1 MIRKLKIRTILI
13 ALITLFIGS
22 LATSYSIVNSDDFLK
37 SFKITNFTNVNTK
50 YHLEYEKTKNATV
63 YEVIIYD
70 ESSEIIFNEKTTENV
85 VDFDLNNLRYDEKYK
100 LVIYAYDKNGESI
113 SVKNPYEFTYTEP
126 SFSKDNN
133 LVLDNNEDYTLYIDG
148 ELNKDNKN
156 YQIGLYDNNVLIY
169 KEEIKDNEYIIKQKY
184 FNGLTQTLTAK
195 LFDNDTEINSITLY
209 SNTSPIS
216 DITIVSPQN
225 DALLDYQ
232 DVPLTFTG
240 GDNATE
246 YILEIF
252 KDDILIKEV
261 SLNQNRA
268 IISSEFF
275 VKDNNYTFK
284 IKAKYL
290 DYESYSKE
298 ATVSFKMKEKETLL
312 PVYIN
317 KDSNYIKENSYIT
330 LNNPN
335 NKGTIYYTLDGSTP
349 TPAATRSICYSGVFT
364 VDKSCDVKAVA
375 VRDTYWDSDVAQ
387 ESVEVVCET
396 SSARVTGKDRFVA
409 LLYENVLDRYAAR
422 SELDYWVDRLENGS
436 TGADVAY
443 GFIFSQEFTNKNYSD
458 SDYVEHLY
466 LSLMGRA
473 SDTDGKNDWVTHLQN
488 GVSRKY
494 VFRQFINSDEFSNL
508 CNAYQIDKGDV
519 TLDEARDE
527 NYNVTRFVVRN
538 YKQFLG
544 RDYDVDGLNDWTGR
558 INGGY
563 GLDQVAH
570 GFVFS
575 TECENMNLSNE
586 EFVKILYRGIFDREA
601 DEAGLSD
608 WTGRLNAGTSREDV
622 FWGFANSQEFANLVA
637 SYGL

>member
-13 ALITLFIGS
+13 ALITLLIGS

-37 SFKITNFTNVNTK
+37 SFKITNLTNVNTK
-50 YHLEYEKTKNATV
+50 YHLEYEKTTNATV

-133 LVLDNNEDYTLYIDG
+133 LVLDDNEDYTLYIDG

-156 YQIGLYDNNVLIY
+156 YQIGLYDNNILIY

-184 FNGLTQTLTAK
+184 FNGLTQTLTVK

-209 SNTSPIS
+209 FNTSPIS

-225 DALLDYQ
+225 NALLDYQ

-317 KDSNYIKENSYIT
+317 KDSNYVKENSYIT

-335 NKGTIYYTLDGSTP
+335 SKGTIYYTLDGTDPNETSLIYENPILIKENT
-349 TPAATRSICYSGVFT
+349 TIKTIIKE
-364 VDKSCDVKAVA
+364 DKSYDSPVSTYNLNIGNKTDYKVYLSPSNQDGNLGVKSVGYTNEEKEMNDLSNYIEKRLKDYNIKVYRNNPNGNINLWVA
-375 VRDTYWDSDVAQ
+375 DSRYYGADLHIAIHSNASTNHTSKGIETWINDQTSDTYSLANMIQSDLMNIYYDKENGNRGVKYSNGALG
-387 ESVEVVCET
+387 ETRMPKFGILVEVAHHDYLED
-396 SSARVTGKDRFVA
+396 AKWIMD
-409 LLYENVLDRYAAR
+409 NK
-422 SELDYWVDRLENGS
+422 ELIGN
-436 TGADVAY
+436 TIADS
-443 GFIFSQEFTNKNYSD
+443 I
-458 SDYVEHLY
+458 L
-466 LSLMGRA
+466 
-473 SDTDGKNDWVTHLQN
+473 
-488 GVSRKY
+488 KY
-494 VFRQFINSDEFSNL
+494 F
-508 CNAYQIDKGDV
+508 
-519 TLDEARDE
+519 
-527 NYNVTRFVVRN
+527 
-538 YKQFLG
+538 
-544 RDYDVDGLNDWTGR
+544 
-558 INGGY
+558 
-563 GLDQVAH
+563 
-570 GFVFS
+570 
-575 TECENMNLSNE
+575 
-586 EFVKILYRGIFDREA
+586 GII
-601 DEAGLSD
+601 
-608 WTGRLNAGTSREDV
+608 
-622 FWGFANSQEFANLVA
+622 
-637 SYGL
+637 

>member
-13 ALITLFIGS
+13 ALITLLIGS

-37 SFKITNFTNVNTK
+37 SFKITNLTNVNTK
-50 YHLEYEKTKNATV
+50 YHLEYEKTTNATV

-100 LVIYAYDKNGESI
+100 LVIYAYDKNDESI

-156 YQIGLYDNNVLIY
+156 YQIGLYDNNILIY

-184 FNGLTQTLTAK
+184 FNGLTQTLTVK

-335 NKGTIYYTLDGSTP
+335 NKGTIYYTLDGTDPNETSLVYENPILIKENT
-349 TPAATRSICYSGVFT
+349 TIKTIIKE
-364 VDKSCDVKAVA
+364 DKSYDSPVSTYSLNIGNKTDYKVYLSPSNQDGNLGVKSVGYTNEEKEMNDLSNYIEKRLKDYNIKVYRNNPNGNINLWVA
-375 VRDTYWDSDVAQ
+375 DSRYYGADLHIAIHSNASTNHTSKGVETWINDQTSDTYSLANMIQSDLMNIYYDKENGNRGVKYSNGALG
-387 ESVEVVCET
+387 ETRMPKFGILVEVAHHDYLED
-396 SSARVTGKDRFVA
+396 AKWIMD
-409 LLYENVLDRYAAR
+409 NK
-422 SELDYWVDRLENGS
+422 ELIGN
-436 TGADVAY
+436 TIADS
-443 GFIFSQEFTNKNYSD
+443 I
-458 SDYVEHLY
+458 L
-466 LSLMGRA
+466 
-473 SDTDGKNDWVTHLQN
+473 
-488 GVSRKY
+488 KY
-494 VFRQFINSDEFSNL
+494 F
-508 CNAYQIDKGDV
+508 
-519 TLDEARDE
+519 
-527 NYNVTRFVVRN
+527 
-538 YKQFLG
+538 
-544 RDYDVDGLNDWTGR
+544 
-558 INGGY
+558 
-563 GLDQVAH
+563 
-570 GFVFS
+570 
-575 TECENMNLSNE
+575 
-586 EFVKILYRGIFDREA
+586 GII
-601 DEAGLSD
+601 
-608 WTGRLNAGTSREDV
+608 
-622 FWGFANSQEFANLVA
+622 
-637 SYGL
+637 

>member
-13 ALITLFIGS
+13 ALITLLIGS

-37 SFKITNFTNVNTK
+37 SFKITNLTNVNTK
-50 YHLEYEKTKNATV
+50 YHLEYEKTTNATV

-156 YQIGLYDNNVLIY
+156 YQIGLYDNNILIY

-184 FNGLTQTLTAK
+184 FNGLTQTLTVK

-317 KDSNYIKENSYIT
+317 KDSNYVKENSYIT

-335 NKGTIYYTLDGSTP
+335 NKGTIYYTLDGTDPNENSLVYENPILIKENT
-349 TPAATRSICYSGVFT
+349 TIKTIIKE
-364 VDKSCDVKAVA
+364 DKSYDSPVSTYSLNIGNKTDYKVYLSPSNQDGNLGVKSVGYTNEEKEMNDLSNYIEKRLKDYNIKVYRNNPNGNINLWVA
-375 VRDTYWDSDVAQ
+375 DSRYYGADLHIAIHSNASTNHTSKGIETWINDQTSDTYSLANMIQSDLMNIYYDKENGNRGVKYSNGALG
-387 ESVEVVCET
+387 ETRMPKFGILVEVAHHDYLED
-396 SSARVTGKDRFVA
+396 AKWIMD
-409 LLYENVLDRYAAR
+409 NK
-422 SELDYWVDRLENGS
+422 ELIGN
-436 TGADVAY
+436 TIADS
-443 GFIFSQEFTNKNYSD
+443 I
-458 SDYVEHLY
+458 L
-466 LSLMGRA
+466 
-473 SDTDGKNDWVTHLQN
+473 
-488 GVSRKY
+488 KY
-494 VFRQFINSDEFSNL
+494 F
-508 CNAYQIDKGDV
+508 
-519 TLDEARDE
+519 
-527 NYNVTRFVVRN
+527 
-538 YKQFLG
+538 
-544 RDYDVDGLNDWTGR
+544 
-558 INGGY
+558 
-563 GLDQVAH
+563 
-570 GFVFS
+570 
-575 TECENMNLSNE
+575 
-586 EFVKILYRGIFDREA
+586 GII
-601 DEAGLSD
+601 
-608 WTGRLNAGTSREDV
+608 
-622 FWGFANSQEFANLVA
+622 
-637 SYGL
+637 

>member
-70 ESSEIIFNEKTTENV
+70 ESSEIIFNEKTTENIV
-85 VDFDLNNLRYDEKYK
+85 EFDLNNLRYDEKYK

-126 SFSKDNN
+126 SFNKDNN

-156 YQIGLYDNNVLIY
+156 YQIGLYDNNILIY

-246 YILEIF
+246 YSLEIF

-275 VKDNNYTFK
+275 VKNNNYTFK

-317 KDSNYIKENSYIT
+317 KDSNYVKENSYIT

-335 NKGTIYYTLDGSTP
+335 NKGTIYYTLDGTDPNETSPVYENPILIKENT
-349 TPAATRSICYSGVFT
+349 TIKTIIKE
-364 VDKSCDVKAVA
+364 DKSYDSPVSTYNLNIGNKTDYKVYLSPSNQDGNPGVKSVGYTNEEKEMNDLSNYIEKRLKDYNIKVFRNNPNGNINLWVA
-375 VRDTYWDSDVAQ
+375 DSRYYGADLHIAIHSNASTNHTSKGVETWINDQTSNTYSLANMIQSDLMNIYYDKENGNRGVKYSNGALG
-387 ESVEVVCET
+387 ETRMPKFGILVEVAHHDYLED
-396 SSARVTGKDRFVA
+396 AKWIMD
-409 LLYENVLDRYAAR
+409 NK
-422 SELDYWVDRLENGS
+422 ELIGN
-436 TGADVAY
+436 TIADS
-443 GFIFSQEFTNKNYSD
+443 I
-458 SDYVEHLY
+458 L
-466 LSLMGRA
+466 
-473 SDTDGKNDWVTHLQN
+473 
-488 GVSRKY
+488 KY
-494 VFRQFINSDEFSNL
+494 F
-508 CNAYQIDKGDV
+508 
-519 TLDEARDE
+519 
-527 NYNVTRFVVRN
+527 
-538 YKQFLG
+538 
-544 RDYDVDGLNDWTGR
+544 
-558 INGGY
+558 
-563 GLDQVAH
+563 
-570 GFVFS
+570 
-575 TECENMNLSNE
+575 
-586 EFVKILYRGIFDREA
+586 GII
-601 DEAGLSD
+601 
-608 WTGRLNAGTSREDV
+608 
-622 FWGFANSQEFANLVA
+622 
-637 SYGL
+637 

>member
-13 ALITLFIGS
+13 ALITLLIGS

-37 SFKITNFTNVNTK
+37 SFKITNLTNVNTK
-50 YHLEYEKTKNATV
+50 YHLEYENTTNATV

-156 YQIGLYDNNVLIY
+156 YQIGLYDNNILIY

-184 FNGLTQTLTAK
+184 FNGLTQTLTVK

-209 SNTSPIS
+209 SNISPIS

-225 DALLDYQ
+225 NALLDYQ

-317 KDSNYIKENSYIT
+317 KDSNYVKENSYIT

-335 NKGTIYYTLDGSTP
+335 SKGTIYYTLDGTDPNETSLVYENPILIKENT
-349 TPAATRSICYSGVFT
+349 TIKTIIKE
-364 VDKSCDVKAVA
+364 DKSYDSPVSTYNLNIGNKTDYKVYLSPSNQDGNLGVKSVGYTNEEKEMNDLSNYIEKRLKDYNIKVYRNNPNGNINLWVA
-375 VRDTYWDSDVAQ
+375 DSRYYGADLHIAIHSNASTNHTSKGIETWINDQTSDTYSLANMIQSDLMNIYYDKENGNRGVKYSNGALG
-387 ESVEVVCET
+387 ETRMPKFGILVEVAHHDYLED
-396 SSARVTGKDRFVA
+396 AKWIMH
-409 LLYENVLDRYAAR
+409 NK
-422 SELDYWVDRLENGS
+422 ELIGN
-436 TGADVAY
+436 TIADS
-443 GFIFSQEFTNKNYSD
+443 I
-458 SDYVEHLY
+458 L
-466 LSLMGRA
+466 
-473 SDTDGKNDWVTHLQN
+473 
-488 GVSRKY
+488 KY
-494 VFRQFINSDEFSNL
+494 F
-508 CNAYQIDKGDV
+508 
-519 TLDEARDE
+519 
-527 NYNVTRFVVRN
+527 
-538 YKQFLG
+538 
-544 RDYDVDGLNDWTGR
+544 
-558 INGGY
+558 
-563 GLDQVAH
+563 
-570 GFVFS
+570 
-575 TECENMNLSNE
+575 
-586 EFVKILYRGIFDREA
+586 GII
-601 DEAGLSD
+601 
-608 WTGRLNAGTSREDV
+608 
-622 FWGFANSQEFANLVA
+622 
-637 SYGL
+637 

>member
-13 ALITLFIGS
+13 ALITLLIGS

-37 SFKITNFTNVNTK
+37 SFKITNLTNVNTK
-50 YHLEYEKTKNATV
+50 YHLEYEKTTNATV

-156 YQIGLYDNNVLIY
+156 YQIGLYDNNILIY
-169 KEEIKDNEYIIKQKY
+169 KEKIKDNEYIIKQKY

-317 KDSNYIKENSYIT
+317 KDSNYVKENSYIT

-335 NKGTIYYTLDGSTP
+335 NKGTIYYTLDGTDPNENSLVYENPILIKENT
-349 TPAATRSICYSGVFT
+349 TIKTIIKE
-364 VDKSCDVKAVA
+364 DKSYDSPVSTYSLNIGNKTDYKVYLSPSNQDGNLGVKSVGYTNEEKEMNDLSNYIEKRLKDYNIKVYRNNPNGNINLWVA
-375 VRDTYWDSDVAQ
+375 DSRYYGADLHIAIHSNASTNHTSKGIETWINDQTSDTYSLANMIQSDLMNIYYDKENGNRGVKYSNGALG
-387 ESVEVVCET
+387 ETRMPKFGILVEVAHHDYLED
-396 SSARVTGKDRFVA
+396 AKWIMD
-409 LLYENVLDRYAAR
+409 NK
-422 SELDYWVDRLENGS
+422 ELIGN
-436 TGADVAY
+436 TIADS
-443 GFIFSQEFTNKNYSD
+443 I
-458 SDYVEHLY
+458 L
-466 LSLMGRA
+466 
-473 SDTDGKNDWVTHLQN
+473 
-488 GVSRKY
+488 KY
-494 VFRQFINSDEFSNL
+494 F
-508 CNAYQIDKGDV
+508 
-519 TLDEARDE
+519 
-527 NYNVTRFVVRN
+527 
-538 YKQFLG
+538 
-544 RDYDVDGLNDWTGR
+544 
-558 INGGY
+558 
-563 GLDQVAH
+563 
-570 GFVFS
+570 
-575 TECENMNLSNE
+575 
-586 EFVKILYRGIFDREA
+586 GII
-601 DEAGLSD
+601 
-608 WTGRLNAGTSREDV
+608 
-622 FWGFANSQEFANLVA
+622 
-637 SYGL
+637 

>member
-13 ALITLFIGS
+13 ALITLLIGS

-37 SFKITNFTNVNTK
+37 SFKITNLTNVNTK
-50 YHLEYEKTKNATV
+50 YHLEYEKTTNATV

-156 YQIGLYDNNVLIY
+156 YQIGLYDNNILIY

-184 FNGLTQTLTAK
+184 FNGLIQTLTVK

-317 KDSNYIKENSYIT
+317 KDSNYVKENSYIT

-335 NKGTIYYTLDGSTP
+335 NKGTIYYTLDGTDPNETSLVYENPILIKENT
-349 TPAATRSICYSGVFT
+349 TIKTIIKE
-364 VDKSCDVKAVA
+364 DKSYDSPVSTYNLNIGNKTDYKVYLSPSNQDGNLGVKSVGYTNEEKEMNDLSNYIEKRLKDYNIKVYRNNPNGNINLWVA
-375 VRDTYWDSDVAQ
+375 DSRYYGADLHIAIHSNASTNHTSKGIETWINDQTSDTYSLANMIQSDLMNIYYDKENGNRGVKYSNGALG
-387 ESVEVVCET
+387 ETRMPKFGILVEVAHHDYLED
-396 SSARVTGKDRFVA
+396 AKWIMD
-409 LLYENVLDRYAAR
+409 NK
-422 SELDYWVDRLENGS
+422 ELIGN
-436 TGADVAY
+436 TIADS
-443 GFIFSQEFTNKNYSD
+443 I
-458 SDYVEHLY
+458 L
-466 LSLMGRA
+466 
-473 SDTDGKNDWVTHLQN
+473 
-488 GVSRKY
+488 KY
-494 VFRQFINSDEFSNL
+494 F
-508 CNAYQIDKGDV
+508 
-519 TLDEARDE
+519 
-527 NYNVTRFVVRN
+527 
-538 YKQFLG
+538 
-544 RDYDVDGLNDWTGR
+544 
-558 INGGY
+558 
-563 GLDQVAH
+563 
-570 GFVFS
+570 
-575 TECENMNLSNE
+575 
-586 EFVKILYRGIFDREA
+586 GII
-601 DEAGLSD
+601 
-608 WTGRLNAGTSREDV
+608 
-622 FWGFANSQEFANLVA
+622 
-637 SYGL
+637 

>member
-13 ALITLFIGS
+13 ALITLLIGS

-37 SFKITNFTNVNTK
+37 SFKITNLTNINTK
-50 YHLEYEKTKNATV
+50 YHLEYEKTTNATV

-70 ESSEIIFNEKTTENV
+70 ESSEIIFNEKTTENIV
-85 VDFDLNNLRYDEKYK
+85 EFDLNNLRYDEKYK

-126 SFSKDNN
+126 SFNKDNN

-156 YQIGLYDNNVLIY
+156 YQIGLYDNNILIY

-335 NKGTIYYTLDGSTP
+335 NKGTIYYTLDGTDPNETSLVYENPILIKENT
-349 TPAATRSICYSGVFT
+349 TIKTIIKE
-364 VDKSCDVKAVA
+364 DKSYDSPVSTFNLNIGNKTDYKVYLSPSNQDGNLGVKSVGYTNEEKEMNDLSNYIEKRLKDYNIKVYRNNPNGNINLWVA
-375 VRDTYWDSDVAQ
+375 DSRYYGADLHIAIHSNASTNHTSKGVETWINDQTSDTYSLANMIQSDLMNIYYDKENGNRGVKYSNGALG
-387 ESVEVVCET
+387 ETRMPKFGILVEVAHHDYLED
-396 SSARVTGKDRFVA
+396 AKWIMD
-409 LLYENVLDRYAAR
+409 NK
-422 SELDYWVDRLENGS
+422 ELIGN
-436 TGADVAY
+436 TIADS
-443 GFIFSQEFTNKNYSD
+443 I
-458 SDYVEHLY
+458 L
-466 LSLMGRA
+466 
-473 SDTDGKNDWVTHLQN
+473 
-488 GVSRKY
+488 KY
-494 VFRQFINSDEFSNL
+494 F
-508 CNAYQIDKGDV
+508 
-519 TLDEARDE
+519 
-527 NYNVTRFVVRN
+527 
-538 YKQFLG
+538 
-544 RDYDVDGLNDWTGR
+544 
-558 INGGY
+558 
-563 GLDQVAH
+563 
-570 GFVFS
+570 
-575 TECENMNLSNE
+575 
-586 EFVKILYRGIFDREA
+586 GII
-601 DEAGLSD
+601 
-608 WTGRLNAGTSREDV
+608 
-622 FWGFANSQEFANLVA
+622 
-637 SYGL
+637 

>member
-13 ALITLFIGS
+13 ALITLLIGS

-37 SFKITNFTNVNTK
+37 SFKITNLTNINTK
-50 YHLEYEKTKNATV
+50 YHLEYEKTTNATV

-85 VDFDLNNLRYDEKYK
+85 VDFDLTNLRYDEKYK
-100 LVIYAYDKNGESI
+100 LVIYAYDKNDESI

-156 YQIGLYDNNVLIY
+156 YQIGLYDNNILIY

-317 KDSNYIKENSYIT
+317 KDSNYVKENSYIT

-335 NKGTIYYTLDGSTP
+335 NKGTIYYTLDGTDPNETSLVYENPILIKENT
-349 TPAATRSICYSGVFT
+349 TIKTIIKE
-364 VDKSCDVKAVA
+364 DKSYDSPVSTYSLNIGNKTDYKVYLSPSNQDGNLGVKSVGYTNEEKEMNDLSNYIEKRLKDYNIKVYRNNPNGNINLWVA
-375 VRDTYWDSDVAQ
+375 DSRYYGADLHIAIHSNASTNHTSKGVETWINDQTSDTYSLANMIQSDLMNIYYDKENGNRGVKYSNGALG
-387 ESVEVVCET
+387 ETRMPKFGILVEVAHHDYLED
-396 SSARVTGKDRFVA
+396 AKWIMD
-409 LLYENVLDRYAAR
+409 NK
-422 SELDYWVDRLENGS
+422 ELIGN
-436 TGADVAY
+436 TIADS
-443 GFIFSQEFTNKNYSD
+443 I
-458 SDYVEHLY
+458 L
-466 LSLMGRA
+466 
-473 SDTDGKNDWVTHLQN
+473 
-488 GVSRKY
+488 KY
-494 VFRQFINSDEFSNL
+494 F
-508 CNAYQIDKGDV
+508 
-519 TLDEARDE
+519 
-527 NYNVTRFVVRN
+527 
-538 YKQFLG
+538 
-544 RDYDVDGLNDWTGR
+544 
-558 INGGY
+558 
-563 GLDQVAH
+563 
-570 GFVFS
+570 
-575 TECENMNLSNE
+575 
-586 EFVKILYRGIFDREA
+586 GII
-601 DEAGLSD
+601 
-608 WTGRLNAGTSREDV
+608 
-622 FWGFANSQEFANLVA
+622 
-637 SYGL
+637 

>member
-13 ALITLFIGS
+13 ALITLLIGS

-37 SFKITNFTNVNTK
+37 SFKITNLTNVNTK
-50 YHLEYEKTKNATV
+50 YHLEYEKTTNATV

-156 YQIGLYDNNVLIY
+156 YQIGLYDNNILIY

-184 FNGLTQTLTAK
+184 FNGLTQTLTVK

-335 NKGTIYYTLDGSTP
+335 NKGTIYYTLDGTDPNETSLVYENPILIKENTIIK
-349 TPAATRSICYSGVFT
+349 TIIKE
-364 VDKSCDVKAVA
+364 DKSYDSPVSTYNLNIGNKTDYKVYLSPSNQDGNLGVKSVGYTNEEKEMNDLSNYIEKRLKDYNIKVYRNNPNGNINLWVA
-375 VRDTYWDSDVAQ
+375 DSRYYGADLHIAIHSNASTNHTSKGVETWINDQTSDTYSLANMIQSDLMNIYYDKENGNRGVKYSNGALG
-387 ESVEVVCET
+387 ETRMPKFGILVEVAHHDYLED
-396 SSARVTGKDRFVA
+396 AKWIMD
-409 LLYENVLDRYAAR
+409 NK
-422 SELDYWVDRLENGS
+422 ELIGN
-436 TGADVAY
+436 TIADS
-443 GFIFSQEFTNKNYSD
+443 I
-458 SDYVEHLY
+458 L
-466 LSLMGRA
+466 
-473 SDTDGKNDWVTHLQN
+473 
-488 GVSRKY
+488 KY
-494 VFRQFINSDEFSNL
+494 F
-508 CNAYQIDKGDV
+508 
-519 TLDEARDE
+519 
-527 NYNVTRFVVRN
+527 
-538 YKQFLG
+538 
-544 RDYDVDGLNDWTGR
+544 
-558 INGGY
+558 
-563 GLDQVAH
+563 
-570 GFVFS
+570 
-575 TECENMNLSNE
+575 
-586 EFVKILYRGIFDREA
+586 GII
-601 DEAGLSD
+601 
-608 WTGRLNAGTSREDV
+608 
-622 FWGFANSQEFANLVA
+622 
-637 SYGL
+637 

>member
-13 ALITLFIGS
+13 ALITLLIGS

-37 SFKITNFTNVNTK
+37 SFKITNLTNVNTK
-50 YHLEYEKTKNATV
+50 YHLEYEKTTNATV

-156 YQIGLYDNNVLIY
+156 YQIGLYDNNILIY

-184 FNGLTQTLTAK
+184 FNGLTQTLTVK

-209 SNTSPIS
+209 SNISPIS

-317 KDSNYIKENSYIT
+317 KDSNYVKENSYIT

-335 NKGTIYYTLDGSTP
+335 SKGTIYYTLDGTDPNETSLVYENPILIKENT
-349 TPAATRSICYSGVFT
+349 TIKTIIKE
-364 VDKSCDVKAVA
+364 DKSYDSPVSTYNLNIGNKTDYKVYLSPSNQDGNLGVKSVGYTNEEKEMNDLSNYIEKRLKDYNIKVYRNNPNGNINLWVA
-375 VRDTYWDSDVAQ
+375 DSRYYGADLHIAIHSNASTNHTSKGIETWINDQTSDTYSLANMIQSDLMNIYYDKENGNRGVKYSNGALG
-387 ESVEVVCET
+387 ETRMPKFGILVEVAHHDYLED
-396 SSARVTGKDRFVA
+396 AKWIMH
-409 LLYENVLDRYAAR
+409 NK
-422 SELDYWVDRLENGS
+422 ELIGN
-436 TGADVAY
+436 TIADS
-443 GFIFSQEFTNKNYSD
+443 I
-458 SDYVEHLY
+458 L
-466 LSLMGRA
+466 
-473 SDTDGKNDWVTHLQN
+473 
-488 GVSRKY
+488 KY
-494 VFRQFINSDEFSNL
+494 F
-508 CNAYQIDKGDV
+508 
-519 TLDEARDE
+519 
-527 NYNVTRFVVRN
+527 
-538 YKQFLG
+538 
-544 RDYDVDGLNDWTGR
+544 
-558 INGGY
+558 
-563 GLDQVAH
+563 
-570 GFVFS
+570 
-575 TECENMNLSNE
+575 
-586 EFVKILYRGIFDREA
+586 GII
-601 DEAGLSD
+601 
-608 WTGRLNAGTSREDV
+608 
-622 FWGFANSQEFANLVA
+622 
-637 SYGL
+637 

>member
-13 ALITLFIGS
+13 ALITLLIGS

-37 SFKITNFTNVNTK
+37 SFKITNLTNVNTK
-50 YHLEYEKTKNATV
+50 YHLEYEKTTNATV

-85 VDFDLNNLRYDEKYK
+85 VDFDLNNLKYDEKYK

-156 YQIGLYDNNVLIY
+156 YQIGLYDNNILIY
-169 KEEIKDNEYIIKQKY
+169 KEKIKDNEYIIKQKY

-317 KDSNYIKENSYIT
+317 KDSNYVKENSYIT

-335 NKGTIYYTLDGSTP
+335 NKGTIYYTLDGTDPNENSLVYENPILIKENT
-349 TPAATRSICYSGVFT
+349 TIKTIIKE
-364 VDKSCDVKAVA
+364 DKSYDSPVSTYSLNIGNKTDYKVYLSPSNQDGNLGVKSVGYTNEEKEMNDLSNYIEKRLKDYNIKVYRNNPNGNINLWVA
-375 VRDTYWDSDVAQ
+375 DSRYYGADLHIAIHSNASTNHTSKGIETWINDQTSDTYSLANMIQSDLMNIYYD
-387 ESVEVVCET
+387 
-396 SSARVTGKDRFVA
+396 K
-409 LLYENVLDRYAAR
+409 
-422 SELDYWVDRLENGS
+422 ENGNRGVKYS
-436 TGADVAY
+436 NGAL
-443 GFIFSQEFTNKNYSD
+443 GE
-458 SDYVEHLY
+458 
-466 LSLMGRA
+466 
-473 SDTDGKNDWVTHLQN
+473 
-488 GVSRKY
+488 
-494 VFRQFINSDEFSNL
+494 
-508 CNAYQIDKGDV
+508 
-519 TLDEARDE
+519 
-527 NYNVTRFVVRN
+527 TRMPKFGI
-538 YKQFLG
+538 L
-544 RDYDVDGLNDWTGR
+544 
-558 INGGY
+558 IE
-563 GLDQVAH
+563 VAH
-570 GFVFS
+570 HDYLEDAKWIMDNKELIGNTIADS
-575 TECENMNLSNE
+575 
-586 EFVKILYRGIFDREA
+586 ILKYFGII
-601 DEAGLSD
+601 
-608 WTGRLNAGTSREDV
+608 
-622 FWGFANSQEFANLVA
+622 
-637 SYGL
+637 

>member
-13 ALITLFIGS
+13 ALITLLIGS

-37 SFKITNFTNVNTK
+37 SFKITNLTNVNTK
-50 YHLEYEKTKNATV
+50 YHLEYEKTTNATV

-156 YQIGLYDNNVLIY
+156 YQIGLYDNNILIY

-184 FNGLTQTLTAK
+184 FNGLTQTLTVK

-317 KDSNYIKENSYIT
+317 KDSNYVKENSYIT

-335 NKGTIYYTLDGSTP
+335 NKGTIYYTLDGTDPNETSLVYENPILIKENT
-349 TPAATRSICYSGVFT
+349 TIKTIIKE
-364 VDKSCDVKAVA
+364 DKSYDSPVSTYSLNIGNKTDYKVYLSPSNQDGNLGVKSVGYTNEEKEMNDLSNYIEKRLKDYNIKVYRNNPNGNINLWVA
-375 VRDTYWDSDVAQ
+375 DSRYYGADLHIAIHSNASTNHTSKGIETWINDQTSDTYSLANMIQSDLMNIYYDKENGNRGVKYSNGALG
-387 ESVEVVCET
+387 ETRMPKFGILVEVAHHDYLED
-396 SSARVTGKDRFVA
+396 AKWIMD
-409 LLYENVLDRYAAR
+409 NK
-422 SELDYWVDRLENGS
+422 ELIGN
-436 TGADVAY
+436 TIADS
-443 GFIFSQEFTNKNYSD
+443 I
-458 SDYVEHLY
+458 L
-466 LSLMGRA
+466 
-473 SDTDGKNDWVTHLQN
+473 
-488 GVSRKY
+488 KY
-494 VFRQFINSDEFSNL
+494 F
-508 CNAYQIDKGDV
+508 
-519 TLDEARDE
+519 
-527 NYNVTRFVVRN
+527 
-538 YKQFLG
+538 
-544 RDYDVDGLNDWTGR
+544 
-558 INGGY
+558 
-563 GLDQVAH
+563 
-570 GFVFS
+570 
-575 TECENMNLSNE
+575 
-586 EFVKILYRGIFDREA
+586 GII
-601 DEAGLSD
+601 
-608 WTGRLNAGTSREDV
+608 
-622 FWGFANSQEFANLVA
+622 
-637 SYGL
+637 

>member
-70 ESSEIIFNEKTTENV
+70 ESSEIIFNEKTTENIV
-85 VDFDLNNLRYDEKYK
+85 EFDLNNLRYDEKYK

-126 SFSKDNN
+126 SFNKDNN

-156 YQIGLYDNNVLIY
+156 YQIGLYDNNILIY

-246 YILEIF
+246 YSLEIF

-290 DYESYSKE
+290 DYESYSKD

-317 KDSNYIKENSYIT
+317 KDSNYVKENSYIT

-335 NKGTIYYTLDGSTP
+335 NKGTIYYTLDGTDPNETSPVYENPILIKENT
-349 TPAATRSICYSGVFT
+349 TIKTIIKE
-364 VDKSCDVKAVA
+364 DKSYDSPVSTYNLNIGNKTDYKVYLSPSNQDGNPGVKSVGYTNEEKEMNDLSNYIEKRLKDYNIKVFRNNPNGNINLWVA
-375 VRDTYWDSDVAQ
+375 DSRYYGADLHIAIHSNASTNHTSKGVETWINDQTSNTYSLANMIQSDLMNIYYDKENGNRGVKYSNGALG
-387 ESVEVVCET
+387 ETRMPKFGILVEVAHHDYLED
-396 SSARVTGKDRFVA
+396 AKWIMD
-409 LLYENVLDRYAAR
+409 NK
-422 SELDYWVDRLENGS
+422 ELIGN
-436 TGADVAY
+436 TIADS
-443 GFIFSQEFTNKNYSD
+443 I
-458 SDYVEHLY
+458 L
-466 LSLMGRA
+466 
-473 SDTDGKNDWVTHLQN
+473 
-488 GVSRKY
+488 KY
-494 VFRQFINSDEFSNL
+494 F
-508 CNAYQIDKGDV
+508 
-519 TLDEARDE
+519 
-527 NYNVTRFVVRN
+527 
-538 YKQFLG
+538 
-544 RDYDVDGLNDWTGR
+544 
-558 INGGY
+558 
-563 GLDQVAH
+563 
-570 GFVFS
+570 
-575 TECENMNLSNE
+575 
-586 EFVKILYRGIFDREA
+586 GII
-601 DEAGLSD
+601 
-608 WTGRLNAGTSREDV
+608 
-622 FWGFANSQEFANLVA
+622 
-637 SYGL
+637 

>member
-13 ALITLFIGS
+13 ALITLLIGS

-37 SFKITNFTNVNTK
+37 SFKITNLTNVNTK
-50 YHLEYEKTKNATV
+50 YHLEYEKTTNATV

-133 LVLDNNEDYTLYIDG
+133 LVLDDNEDYTLYIDG

-156 YQIGLYDNNVLIY
+156 YQIGLYDNNILIY

-184 FNGLTQTLTAK
+184 FNGLTQTLTVK

-225 DALLDYQ
+225 NALLDYQ

-317 KDSNYIKENSYIT
+317 KDSNYVKENSYIT

-335 NKGTIYYTLDGSTP
+335 SKGTIYYTLDGTDPNETSLIYENPILIKENT
-349 TPAATRSICYSGVFT
+349 TIKTIIKE
-364 VDKSCDVKAVA
+364 DKSYDSPVSTYNLNIGNKTDYKVYLSPSNQDGNLGVKSVGYTNEEKEMNDLSNYIEKRLKDYNIKVYRNNPNGNINLWVA
-375 VRDTYWDSDVAQ
+375 DSRYYGADLHIAIHSNASTNHTSKGIETWINDQTSDTYSLANMIQSDLMNIYYDKENGNRGVKYSNGALG
-387 ESVEVVCET
+387 ETRMPKFGILVEVAHHDYLED
-396 SSARVTGKDRFVA
+396 AKWIMD
-409 LLYENVLDRYAAR
+409 NK
-422 SELDYWVDRLENGS
+422 ELIGN
-436 TGADVAY
+436 TIADS
-443 GFIFSQEFTNKNYSD
+443 I
-458 SDYVEHLY
+458 L
-466 LSLMGRA
+466 
-473 SDTDGKNDWVTHLQN
+473 
-488 GVSRKY
+488 KY
-494 VFRQFINSDEFSNL
+494 F
-508 CNAYQIDKGDV
+508 
-519 TLDEARDE
+519 
-527 NYNVTRFVVRN
+527 
-538 YKQFLG
+538 
-544 RDYDVDGLNDWTGR
+544 
-558 INGGY
+558 
-563 GLDQVAH
+563 
-570 GFVFS
+570 
-575 TECENMNLSNE
+575 
-586 EFVKILYRGIFDREA
+586 GII
-601 DEAGLSD
+601 
-608 WTGRLNAGTSREDV
+608 
-622 FWGFANSQEFANLVA
+622 
-637 SYGL
+637 

>member
-13 ALITLFIGS
+13 ALITLLIGS

-37 SFKITNFTNVNTK
+37 SFKITNLTNVNTK
-50 YHLEYEKTKNATV
+50 YHLEYEKTTNATV

-133 LVLDNNEDYTLYIDG
+133 LVLDDNEDYTLYIDG

-156 YQIGLYDNNVLIY
+156 YQIGLYDNNILIY

-184 FNGLTQTLTAK
+184 FNGLTQTLTVK

-209 SNTSPIS
+209 FNTSPIS

-225 DALLDYQ
+225 NALLDYQ

-317 KDSNYIKENSYIT
+317 KDSNYVKENSYIT

-335 NKGTIYYTLDGSTP
+335 SKGTIYYTLDGTDPNETSLIYENPILIKENT
-349 TPAATRSICYSGVFT
+349 TIKTIIKE
-364 VDKSCDVKAVA
+364 DKSYDSPVSTYNLNIGNKTDYKVYLSPSNQDGNLGVKSVGYTNEEKEMNDLSNYIEKRLKDYNIKVYRNNPNGNINLWVA
-375 VRDTYWDSDVAQ
+375 DSRYYGADLHIAIHSNASTNHTSKGIETWINDQTSDTYSLANMIQSDLMNIYYDKENGNRGVKYSNGALG
-387 ESVEVVCET
+387 ETRMPKFGILVEVAHHDYLED
-396 SSARVTGKDRFVA
+396 AKWIMH
-409 LLYENVLDRYAAR
+409 NK
-422 SELDYWVDRLENGS
+422 ELIGN
-436 TGADVAY
+436 TIADS
-443 GFIFSQEFTNKNYSD
+443 I
-458 SDYVEHLY
+458 L
-466 LSLMGRA
+466 
-473 SDTDGKNDWVTHLQN
+473 
-488 GVSRKY
+488 KY
-494 VFRQFINSDEFSNL
+494 F
-508 CNAYQIDKGDV
+508 
-519 TLDEARDE
+519 
-527 NYNVTRFVVRN
+527 
-538 YKQFLG
+538 
-544 RDYDVDGLNDWTGR
+544 
-558 INGGY
+558 
-563 GLDQVAH
+563 
-570 GFVFS
+570 
-575 TECENMNLSNE
+575 
-586 EFVKILYRGIFDREA
+586 GII
-601 DEAGLSD
+601 
-608 WTGRLNAGTSREDV
+608 
-622 FWGFANSQEFANLVA
+622 
-637 SYGL
+637 

>member
-13 ALITLFIGS
+13 ALITLLIGS

-37 SFKITNFTNVNTK
+37 SFKITNLTNVNTK
-50 YHLEYEKTKNATV
+50 YHLEYEKTTNATV

-156 YQIGLYDNNVLIY
+156 YQIGLYDNNILIY

-335 NKGTIYYTLDGSTP
+335 NKGTIYYTLDGTDPNETSLVYENPILIKENT
-349 TPAATRSICYSGVFT
+349 TIKTIIKE
-364 VDKSCDVKAVA
+364 DKSYDSPVSTYNLNIGNKTDYKVYLSPSNQDGNLGVKSVGYTNEEKEMNDLSNYIEKRLKDYNIKVYRNNPNGNINLWVA
-375 VRDTYWDSDVAQ
+375 DSRYYGADLHIAIHSNASTNHTSKGVETWINDQTSDTYSLANMIQSDLMNIYYDKENGNRGVKYSNGALG
-387 ESVEVVCET
+387 ETRMPKFGILVEVAHHDYLED
-396 SSARVTGKDRFVA
+396 AKWIMD
-409 LLYENVLDRYAAR
+409 NK
-422 SELDYWVDRLENGS
+422 ELIGN
-436 TGADVAY
+436 TIADS
-443 GFIFSQEFTNKNYSD
+443 I
-458 SDYVEHLY
+458 L
-466 LSLMGRA
+466 
-473 SDTDGKNDWVTHLQN
+473 
-488 GVSRKY
+488 KY
-494 VFRQFINSDEFSNL
+494 F
-508 CNAYQIDKGDV
+508 
-519 TLDEARDE
+519 
-527 NYNVTRFVVRN
+527 
-538 YKQFLG
+538 
-544 RDYDVDGLNDWTGR
+544 
-558 INGGY
+558 
-563 GLDQVAH
+563 
-570 GFVFS
+570 
-575 TECENMNLSNE
+575 
-586 EFVKILYRGIFDREA
+586 GII
-601 DEAGLSD
+601 
-608 WTGRLNAGTSREDV
+608 
-622 FWGFANSQEFANLVA
+622 
-637 SYGL
+637 

>member
-13 ALITLFIGS
+13 ALITLLIGS

-37 SFKITNFTNVNTK
+37 SFKITNLTNVNTK
-50 YHLEYEKTKNATV
+50 YHLEYEKTTNATV

-156 YQIGLYDNNVLIY
+156 YQIGLYDNNILIY

-184 FNGLTQTLTAK
+184 FNGLTQTLTVK

-335 NKGTIYYTLDGSTP
+335 SKGTIYYTLDGTEPNETSLVYENPILIKENT
-349 TPAATRSICYSGVFT
+349 TIKTIIKE
-364 VDKSCDVKAVA
+364 DKSYNSPVSTYNLNIGNKTDYKVYLSPSNQDGNPGVKSVGYTNEEKEMNDLSNYIEKRLKDYNIKVFRNNPNGNINLWVA
-375 VRDTYWDSDVAQ
+375 DSRYYGADLHIAIHSNASTNHTSKGVETWINDQTSNTYSLAYMIQSDLMNIYYDKENGNRGVKYSNGALG
-387 ESVEVVCET
+387 ETRMPKFGILVEVAHHDYLED
-396 SSARVTGKDRFVA
+396 AKWIMD
-409 LLYENVLDRYAAR
+409 NK
-422 SELDYWVDRLENGS
+422 ELIGN
-436 TGADVAY
+436 TIADS
-443 GFIFSQEFTNKNYSD
+443 I
-458 SDYVEHLY
+458 L
-466 LSLMGRA
+466 
-473 SDTDGKNDWVTHLQN
+473 
-488 GVSRKY
+488 KY
-494 VFRQFINSDEFSNL
+494 F
-508 CNAYQIDKGDV
+508 
-519 TLDEARDE
+519 
-527 NYNVTRFVVRN
+527 
-538 YKQFLG
+538 
-544 RDYDVDGLNDWTGR
+544 
-558 INGGY
+558 
-563 GLDQVAH
+563 
-570 GFVFS
+570 
-575 TECENMNLSNE
+575 
-586 EFVKILYRGIFDREA
+586 GII
-601 DEAGLSD
+601 
-608 WTGRLNAGTSREDV
+608 
-622 FWGFANSQEFANLVA
+622 
-637 SYGL
+637 

>member
-13 ALITLFIGS
+13 ALITLLIGS
-22 LATSYSIVNSDDFLK
+22 LATSYSIINSDDFLK

-70 ESSEIIFNEKTTENV
+70 ESSEIIFNEKTTENII
-85 VDFDLNNLRYDEKYK
+85 DFDLNNLRYDEKYK

-126 SFSKDNN
+126 SFNKDNN

-148 ELNKDNKN
+148 ELSIDNKN

-317 KDSNYIKENSYIT
+317 KDSNYVKENSYIT

-335 NKGTIYYTLDGSTP
+335 NKGTIYYTLDGTDPNETSPVYENPILIKENTIIK
-349 TPAATRSICYSGVFT
+349 TIIKE
-364 VDKSCDVKAVA
+364 DKSYDSPVSTYNLNIGNKTDYKVYLSPSNQDGNLGVKSVGYTNEEKEMNDLSNYIEKRLKDYNIKVYRNNPNGNINLWVA
-375 VRDTYWDSDVAQ
+375 DSRYYGADLHIAIHSNASTNHTSKGVETWINDQTSNTYSLANMIQSDLMNIYYDKENGNRGVKYSNGALG
-387 ESVEVVCET
+387 ETRMPKFGILVEVAHHDYLED
-396 SSARVTGKDRFVA
+396 AKWIMD
-409 LLYENVLDRYAAR
+409 NK
-422 SELDYWVDRLENGS
+422 ELIGN
-436 TGADVAY
+436 TIADS
-443 GFIFSQEFTNKNYSD
+443 I
-458 SDYVEHLY
+458 L
-466 LSLMGRA
+466 
-473 SDTDGKNDWVTHLQN
+473 
-488 GVSRKY
+488 KY
-494 VFRQFINSDEFSNL
+494 F
-508 CNAYQIDKGDV
+508 
-519 TLDEARDE
+519 
-527 NYNVTRFVVRN
+527 
-538 YKQFLG
+538 
-544 RDYDVDGLNDWTGR
+544 
-558 INGGY
+558 
-563 GLDQVAH
+563 
-570 GFVFS
+570 
-575 TECENMNLSNE
+575 
-586 EFVKILYRGIFDREA
+586 GII
-601 DEAGLSD
+601 
-608 WTGRLNAGTSREDV
+608 
-622 FWGFANSQEFANLVA
+622 
-637 SYGL
+637 

>member
-13 ALITLFIGS
+13 ALITLLIGS

-37 SFKITNFTNVNTK
+37 SFKITNLTNVNTK
-50 YHLEYEKTKNATV
+50 YHLEYEKTTNATI

-126 SFSKDNN
+126 SFNKDNN

-156 YQIGLYDNNVLIY
+156 YQIGLYDNNILIY

-246 YILEIF
+246 YSLEIF

-290 DYESYSKE
+290 DYESYSKD

-317 KDSNYIKENSYIT
+317 KDSNYVKENSYIT

-335 NKGTIYYTLDGSTP
+335 NKGTIYYTLDGTDPNETSPVYENPILIKENT
-349 TPAATRSICYSGVFT
+349 TIKTIIKE
-364 VDKSCDVKAVA
+364 DKSYDSPVSTYNLNIGNKTDYKVYLSPSNQDGNPGVKSVGYTNEEKEMNDLSNYIEKRLKDYNIKVYRNNPNGNINLWVA
-375 VRDTYWDSDVAQ
+375 DSRYYGADLHIAIHSNASTNHTSKGVETWINDQTSNTYSLANMIQSDLMNIYYDKENGNRGVKYSNGALG
-387 ESVEVVCET
+387 ETRMPKFGILVEVAHHDYLED
-396 SSARVTGKDRFVA
+396 AKWIMD
-409 LLYENVLDRYAAR
+409 NK
-422 SELDYWVDRLENGS
+422 ELIGN
-436 TGADVAY
+436 TIADS
-443 GFIFSQEFTNKNYSD
+443 I
-458 SDYVEHLY
+458 L
-466 LSLMGRA
+466 
-473 SDTDGKNDWVTHLQN
+473 
-488 GVSRKY
+488 KY
-494 VFRQFINSDEFSNL
+494 F
-508 CNAYQIDKGDV
+508 
-519 TLDEARDE
+519 
-527 NYNVTRFVVRN
+527 
-538 YKQFLG
+538 
-544 RDYDVDGLNDWTGR
+544 
-558 INGGY
+558 
-563 GLDQVAH
+563 
-570 GFVFS
+570 
-575 TECENMNLSNE
+575 
-586 EFVKILYRGIFDREA
+586 GII
-601 DEAGLSD
+601 
-608 WTGRLNAGTSREDV
+608 
-622 FWGFANSQEFANLVA
+622 
-637 SYGL
+637 

>member
-13 ALITLFIGS
+13 ALITLLIGS

-37 SFKITNFTNVNTK
+37 SFKITNLTNVNTK
-50 YHLEYEKTKNATV
+50 YHLEYEKTTNATV

-126 SFSKDNN
+126 SFNKDNN

-156 YQIGLYDNNVLIY
+156 YQIGLYDNNILIY

-335 NKGTIYYTLDGSTP
+335 NKGTIYYTLDGTDPNETSPVYENPILIKENT
-349 TPAATRSICYSGVFT
+349 TIKTIIKE
-364 VDKSCDVKAVA
+364 DKSYDSPVSTYNLNIGNKTDYKVYLSPSNQDGNLGVKSVGYTNEEKEMNDLSNYIEKRLKDYNIKVYRNNPNGNINLWVA
-375 VRDTYWDSDVAQ
+375 DSRYYGADLHIAIHSNASTNHTSKGVETWINDQTSDTYSLANMIQSDLMNIYYDKENGNRGVKYSNGALG
-387 ESVEVVCET
+387 ETRMPKFGILVEVAHHDYLED
-396 SSARVTGKDRFVA
+396 AKWIMD
-409 LLYENVLDRYAAR
+409 NK
-422 SELDYWVDRLENGS
+422 ELIGN
-436 TGADVAY
+436 TIADS
-443 GFIFSQEFTNKNYSD
+443 I
-458 SDYVEHLY
+458 L
-466 LSLMGRA
+466 
-473 SDTDGKNDWVTHLQN
+473 
-488 GVSRKY
+488 KY
-494 VFRQFINSDEFSNL
+494 F
-508 CNAYQIDKGDV
+508 
-519 TLDEARDE
+519 
-527 NYNVTRFVVRN
+527 
-538 YKQFLG
+538 
-544 RDYDVDGLNDWTGR
+544 
-558 INGGY
+558 
-563 GLDQVAH
+563 
-570 GFVFS
+570 
-575 TECENMNLSNE
+575 
-586 EFVKILYRGIFDREA
+586 GII
-601 DEAGLSD
+601 
-608 WTGRLNAGTSREDV
+608 
-622 FWGFANSQEFANLVA
+622 
-637 SYGL
+637 

>member
-13 ALITLFIGS
+13 ALITLLIGS

-37 SFKITNFTNVNTK
+37 SFKITNLTNVNTK
-50 YHLEYEKTKNATV
+50 YHLEYEKTTNATV

-100 LVIYAYDKNGESI
+100 LVIYAYDKNDESI

-156 YQIGLYDNNVLIY
+156 YQIGLYDNNILIY
-169 KEEIKDNEYIIKQKY
+169 KEKIKDNEYIIKQKY

-335 NKGTIYYTLDGSTP
+335 NKGTIYYTLDGTDPNETSLVYENPILIKENT
-349 TPAATRSICYSGVFT
+349 TIKTIIKE
-364 VDKSCDVKAVA
+364 DKSYDSPVSTYSLNIGNKTDYKVYLSPSNQDGNLGVKSVGYTNEEKEMNDLSNYIEKRLKDYNIKVYRNNPNGNINLWVA
-375 VRDTYWDSDVAQ
+375 DSRYYGADLHIAIHSNASTNHTSKGIETWINDQTSDTYSLANMIQSDLMNIYYDKENGNRGVKYSNGALG
-387 ESVEVVCET
+387 ETRMPKFGILVEVAHHDYLED
-396 SSARVTGKDRFVA
+396 AKWIMD
-409 LLYENVLDRYAAR
+409 NK
-422 SELDYWVDRLENGS
+422 ELIGN
-436 TGADVAY
+436 TIADS
-443 GFIFSQEFTNKNYSD
+443 I
-458 SDYVEHLY
+458 L
-466 LSLMGRA
+466 
-473 SDTDGKNDWVTHLQN
+473 
-488 GVSRKY
+488 KY
-494 VFRQFINSDEFSNL
+494 F
-508 CNAYQIDKGDV
+508 
-519 TLDEARDE
+519 
-527 NYNVTRFVVRN
+527 
-538 YKQFLG
+538 
-544 RDYDVDGLNDWTGR
+544 
-558 INGGY
+558 
-563 GLDQVAH
+563 
-570 GFVFS
+570 
-575 TECENMNLSNE
+575 
-586 EFVKILYRGIFDREA
+586 GII
-601 DEAGLSD
+601 
-608 WTGRLNAGTSREDV
+608 
-622 FWGFANSQEFANLVA
+622 
-637 SYGL
+637 

>member
-13 ALITLFIGS
+13 ALITLLIGS

-37 SFKITNFTNVNTK
+37 SFKITNLTNVNTK
-50 YHLEYEKTKNATV
+50 YHLEYEKTTNATV

-156 YQIGLYDNNVLIY
+156 YQIGLYDNNILIY

-184 FNGLTQTLTAK
+184 FNGLTQTLTVK
-195 LFDNDTEINSITLY
+195 LFDNDTEVNSITLY

-225 DALLDYQ
+225 NALLDYQ

-317 KDSNYIKENSYIT
+317 KDSNYVKENSYIT

-335 NKGTIYYTLDGSTP
+335 SKGTIYYTLDGTDPNETSLVYENPILIKENT
-349 TPAATRSICYSGVFT
+349 TIKTIIKE
-364 VDKSCDVKAVA
+364 DKSYDSPVSTYNLNIGNKTDYKVYLSPSNQDGNLGVKSVGYTNEEKEMNDLSNYIEKRLKDYNIKVYRNNPNGNINLWVA
-375 VRDTYWDSDVAQ
+375 DSRYYGADLHIAIHSNASTNHTSKGIETWINDQTSDTYSLANMIQSDLMNIYYDKENGNRGVKYSNGALG
-387 ESVEVVCET
+387 ETRMPKFGILVEVAHHDYLED
-396 SSARVTGKDRFVA
+396 AKWIMH
-409 LLYENVLDRYAAR
+409 NK
-422 SELDYWVDRLENGS
+422 ELIGN
-436 TGADVAY
+436 TIADS
-443 GFIFSQEFTNKNYSD
+443 I
-458 SDYVEHLY
+458 L
-466 LSLMGRA
+466 
-473 SDTDGKNDWVTHLQN
+473 
-488 GVSRKY
+488 KY
-494 VFRQFINSDEFSNL
+494 F
-508 CNAYQIDKGDV
+508 
-519 TLDEARDE
+519 
-527 NYNVTRFVVRN
+527 
-538 YKQFLG
+538 
-544 RDYDVDGLNDWTGR
+544 
-558 INGGY
+558 
-563 GLDQVAH
+563 
-570 GFVFS
+570 
-575 TECENMNLSNE
+575 
-586 EFVKILYRGIFDREA
+586 GII
-601 DEAGLSD
+601 
-608 WTGRLNAGTSREDV
+608 
-622 FWGFANSQEFANLVA
+622 
-637 SYGL
+637 

>member
-13 ALITLFIGS
+13 ALITLLIGS

-37 SFKITNFTNVNTK
+37 SFKITNLTNVNTK
-50 YHLEYEKTKNATV
+50 YHLEYEKTTNATV

-133 LVLDNNEDYTLYIDG
+133 LVLDDNEDYTLYIDG

-156 YQIGLYDNNVLIY
+156 YQIGLYDNNILIY

-184 FNGLTQTLTAK
+184 FNGLTQTLTVK
-195 LFDNDTEINSITLY
+195 LFDNDTEVNSITLY
-209 SNTSPIS
+209 FNTSPIS

-225 DALLDYQ
+225 NALLDYQ

-317 KDSNYIKENSYIT
+317 KDSNYVKENSYIT

-335 NKGTIYYTLDGSTP
+335 SKGTIYYTLDGTDPNETSLVYENPILIKENT
-349 TPAATRSICYSGVFT
+349 TIKTIIKE
-364 VDKSCDVKAVA
+364 DKSYDSPVSTYNLNIGNKTDYKVYLSPSNQDGNLGVKSVGYTNEEKEMNDLSNYIEKRLKDYNIKVYRNNPNGNINLWVA
-375 VRDTYWDSDVAQ
+375 DSRYYGADLHIAIHSNASTNHTSKGIETWINDQTSDTYSLANMIQSDLMNIYYDKENGNRGVKYSNGALG
-387 ESVEVVCET
+387 ETRMPKFGILVEVAHHDYLED
-396 SSARVTGKDRFVA
+396 AKWIMD
-409 LLYENVLDRYAAR
+409 NK
-422 SELDYWVDRLENGS
+422 ELIGN
-436 TGADVAY
+436 TIADS
-443 GFIFSQEFTNKNYSD
+443 I
-458 SDYVEHLY
+458 L
-466 LSLMGRA
+466 
-473 SDTDGKNDWVTHLQN
+473 
-488 GVSRKY
+488 KY
-494 VFRQFINSDEFSNL
+494 F
-508 CNAYQIDKGDV
+508 
-519 TLDEARDE
+519 
-527 NYNVTRFVVRN
+527 
-538 YKQFLG
+538 
-544 RDYDVDGLNDWTGR
+544 
-558 INGGY
+558 
-563 GLDQVAH
+563 
-570 GFVFS
+570 
-575 TECENMNLSNE
+575 
-586 EFVKILYRGIFDREA
+586 GII
-601 DEAGLSD
+601 
-608 WTGRLNAGTSREDV
+608 
-622 FWGFANSQEFANLVA
+622 
-637 SYGL
+637 

>member
-50 YHLEYEKTKNATV
+50 YHLEYEKTKNATI

-70 ESSEIIFNEKTTENV
+70 ESSEIIFNEKTTENI

-126 SFSKDNN
+126 SFNKDNN

-246 YILEIF
+246 YSLEIF

-275 VKDNNYTFK
+275 VKNNNYTFK

-335 NKGTIYYTLDGSTP
+335 NKGTIYYTLDGTDPNETSPVYENPILIKENT
-349 TPAATRSICYSGVFT
+349 TIKTIIKE
-364 VDKSCDVKAVA
+364 DKSYDSPVSTYNLNIGNKTDYKVYLSPSNQDGNPGVKSVGYTNEEKEMNDLSNYIEKRLKDYNIKVYRNNPNGNINLWVA
-375 VRDTYWDSDVAQ
+375 DSRYYGADLHIAIHSNASTNHTSKGVETWINDQTSNTYSLANMIQSDLMNIYYDKENGNRGVKYSNGALG
-387 ESVEVVCET
+387 ETRMPKFGILVEVAHHDYLED
-396 SSARVTGKDRFVA
+396 AKWIMD
-409 LLYENVLDRYAAR
+409 NK
-422 SELDYWVDRLENGS
+422 ELIGN
-436 TGADVAY
+436 TIADS
-443 GFIFSQEFTNKNYSD
+443 I
-458 SDYVEHLY
+458 L
-466 LSLMGRA
+466 
-473 SDTDGKNDWVTHLQN
+473 
-488 GVSRKY
+488 KY
-494 VFRQFINSDEFSNL
+494 F
-508 CNAYQIDKGDV
+508 
-519 TLDEARDE
+519 
-527 NYNVTRFVVRN
+527 
-538 YKQFLG
+538 
-544 RDYDVDGLNDWTGR
+544 
-558 INGGY
+558 
-563 GLDQVAH
+563 
-570 GFVFS
+570 
-575 TECENMNLSNE
+575 
-586 EFVKILYRGIFDREA
+586 GII
-601 DEAGLSD
+601 
-608 WTGRLNAGTSREDV
+608 
-622 FWGFANSQEFANLVA
+622 
-637 SYGL
+637 

>member
-13 ALITLFIGS
+13 ALITLLIGS

-37 SFKITNFTNVNTK
+37 SFKITNLTNVNTK
-50 YHLEYEKTKNATV
+50 YHLEYEKTTNATV

-133 LVLDNNEDYTLYIDG
+133 LVLDDNENYTLYIDG

-156 YQIGLYDNNVLIY
+156 YQIGLYDNNILIY

-184 FNGLTQTLTAK
+184 FNGLTQTLTVK

-225 DALLDYQ
+225 NALLDYQ

-317 KDSNYIKENSYIT
+317 KDSNYVKENSYIT

-335 NKGTIYYTLDGSTP
+335 SKGTIYYTLDGTDPNETSLVYENPILIKENT
-349 TPAATRSICYSGVFT
+349 TIKTIIKE
-364 VDKSCDVKAVA
+364 DKSYDSPVSTYNLNIGNKTDYKVYLSPSNQDGNLGVKSVGYTNEEKEMNDLSNYIEKRLKDYNIKVYRNNPNGNINLWVA
-375 VRDTYWDSDVAQ
+375 DSRYYGADLHIAIHSNASTNHTSKGIETWINDQTSDTYSLANMIQSDLMNIYYDKENGNRGVKYSNGALG
-387 ESVEVVCET
+387 ETRMPKFGILVEVAHHDYLED
-396 SSARVTGKDRFVA
+396 AKWIMH
-409 LLYENVLDRYAAR
+409 NK
-422 SELDYWVDRLENGS
+422 ELIGN
-436 TGADVAY
+436 TIADS
-443 GFIFSQEFTNKNYSD
+443 I
-458 SDYVEHLY
+458 L
-466 LSLMGRA
+466 
-473 SDTDGKNDWVTHLQN
+473 
-488 GVSRKY
+488 KY
-494 VFRQFINSDEFSNL
+494 F
-508 CNAYQIDKGDV
+508 
-519 TLDEARDE
+519 
-527 NYNVTRFVVRN
+527 
-538 YKQFLG
+538 
-544 RDYDVDGLNDWTGR
+544 
-558 INGGY
+558 
-563 GLDQVAH
+563 
-570 GFVFS
+570 
-575 TECENMNLSNE
+575 
-586 EFVKILYRGIFDREA
+586 GII
-601 DEAGLSD
+601 
-608 WTGRLNAGTSREDV
+608 
-622 FWGFANSQEFANLVA
+622 
-637 SYGL
+637 

>member
-13 ALITLFIGS
+13 ALITLLIGS

-37 SFKITNFTNVNTK
+37 SFKITNLTNVNTK
-50 YHLEYEKTKNATV
+50 YHLEYEKTTNATV

-133 LVLDNNEDYTLYIDG
+133 LVLDDNEDYKLYIDG

-156 YQIGLYDNNVLIY
+156 YQIGLYDNNILIY

-184 FNGLTQTLTAK
+184 FNGLTQTLTVK

-225 DALLDYQ
+225 NALLDYQ

-335 NKGTIYYTLDGSTP
+335 SKGTIYYTLDGTDPNETSLVYENPILIKENT
-349 TPAATRSICYSGVFT
+349 TIKTIIKE
-364 VDKSCDVKAVA
+364 DKSYDSPVSTYNLNIGNKTDYKVYLSPSNQDGNLGVKSVGYTNEEKEMNDLSNYIEKRLKDYNIKVYRNNPNGNINLWVA
-375 VRDTYWDSDVAQ
+375 DSRYYGADLHIAIHSNASTNHTSKGIETWINDQTSDTYSLANMIQSDLMNIYYDKENGNRGVKYSNGALG
-387 ESVEVVCET
+387 ETRMPKFGILVEVAHHDYLED
-396 SSARVTGKDRFVA
+396 AKWIMH
-409 LLYENVLDRYAAR
+409 NK
-422 SELDYWVDRLENGS
+422 ELIGN
-436 TGADVAY
+436 TIADS
-443 GFIFSQEFTNKNYSD
+443 I
-458 SDYVEHLY
+458 L
-466 LSLMGRA
+466 
-473 SDTDGKNDWVTHLQN
+473 
-488 GVSRKY
+488 KY
-494 VFRQFINSDEFSNL
+494 F
-508 CNAYQIDKGDV
+508 
-519 TLDEARDE
+519 
-527 NYNVTRFVVRN
+527 
-538 YKQFLG
+538 
-544 RDYDVDGLNDWTGR
+544 
-558 INGGY
+558 
-563 GLDQVAH
+563 
-570 GFVFS
+570 
-575 TECENMNLSNE
+575 
-586 EFVKILYRGIFDREA
+586 GII
-601 DEAGLSD
+601 
-608 WTGRLNAGTSREDV
+608 
-622 FWGFANSQEFANLVA
+622 
-637 SYGL
+637 

>member
-13 ALITLFIGS
+13 ALITLLIGS

-37 SFKITNFTNVNTK
+37 SFKITNLTNVNTK
-50 YHLEYEKTKNATV
+50 YHLEYEKTTNATV

-133 LVLDNNEDYTLYIDG
+133 LVLDDNEDYTLYIDG

-156 YQIGLYDNNVLIY
+156 YQIGLYDNNILIY

-184 FNGLTQTLTAK
+184 FNGLTQTLTVK

-209 SNTSPIS
+209 FNTSPIS

-225 DALLDYQ
+225 NALLDYQ

-317 KDSNYIKENSYIT
+317 KDSNYVKENSYIT

-335 NKGTIYYTLDGSTP
+335 SKGTIYYTLDGTDPNETSLVYENPILIKENT
-349 TPAATRSICYSGVFT
+349 TIKTIIKE
-364 VDKSCDVKAVA
+364 DKSYDSPVSTYNLNIGNKTDYKVYLSPSNQDGNLGVKSVGYTNEEKEMNDLSNYIEKRLKDYNIKVYRNNPNGNINLWVA
-375 VRDTYWDSDVAQ
+375 DSRYYGADLHIAIHSNASTNHTSKGIETWINDQTSDTYSLANMIQSDLMNIYYDKEDGNRGVKYSNGALG
-387 ESVEVVCET
+387 ETRMPKFGILVEVAHHDYLED
-396 SSARVTGKDRFVA
+396 AKWIMH
-409 LLYENVLDRYAAR
+409 NK
-422 SELDYWVDRLENGS
+422 ELIGN
-436 TGADVAY
+436 TIADS
-443 GFIFSQEFTNKNYSD
+443 I
-458 SDYVEHLY
+458 L
-466 LSLMGRA
+466 
-473 SDTDGKNDWVTHLQN
+473 
-488 GVSRKY
+488 KY
-494 VFRQFINSDEFSNL
+494 F
-508 CNAYQIDKGDV
+508 
-519 TLDEARDE
+519 
-527 NYNVTRFVVRN
+527 
-538 YKQFLG
+538 
-544 RDYDVDGLNDWTGR
+544 
-558 INGGY
+558 
-563 GLDQVAH
+563 
-570 GFVFS
+570 
-575 TECENMNLSNE
+575 
-586 EFVKILYRGIFDREA
+586 GII
-601 DEAGLSD
+601 
-608 WTGRLNAGTSREDV
+608 
-622 FWGFANSQEFANLVA
+622 
-637 SYGL
+637 

>member
-70 ESSEIIFNEKTTENV
+70 ESSEIIFNEKTTENIV
-85 VDFDLNNLRYDEKYK
+85 EFDLNNLRYDEKYK

-126 SFSKDNN
+126 SFNKDNN

-156 YQIGLYDNNVLIY
+156 YQIGLYDNNILIY

-184 FNGLTQTLTAK
+184 FNDLTQTLTVK

-317 KDSNYIKENSYIT
+317 KDSNYVKENSYVT

-335 NKGTIYYTLDGSTP
+335 NKGTIYYTLDGTDPNETSPVYENPILIKENT
-349 TPAATRSICYSGVFT
+349 TIKTIIKE
-364 VDKSCDVKAVA
+364 DKSYDSPVSTYNLNIGNKTDYKVYLSPSNQDGNLGVKSVGYTNEEKEMNDLSNYIEKRLKDYNIKVYRNNPNGNINLWVA
-375 VRDTYWDSDVAQ
+375 DSRYYGADLHIAIHSNASTNHTSKGVETWINDQTSNTYSLANMIQSDLMNIYYDKENGNRGVKYSNGALG
-387 ESVEVVCET
+387 ETRMPKFGILVEVAHHDYLED
-396 SSARVTGKDRFVA
+396 AKWIMD
-409 LLYENVLDRYAAR
+409 NK
-422 SELDYWVDRLENGS
+422 ELIGN
-436 TGADVAY
+436 TIA
-443 GFIFSQEFTNKNYSD
+443 
-458 SDYVEHLY
+458 
-466 LSLMGRA
+466 
-473 SDTDGKNDWVTHLQN
+473 
-488 GVSRKY
+488 VSILKY
-494 VFRQFINSDEFSNL
+494 F
-508 CNAYQIDKGDV
+508 
-519 TLDEARDE
+519 
-527 NYNVTRFVVRN
+527 
-538 YKQFLG
+538 
-544 RDYDVDGLNDWTGR
+544 
-558 INGGY
+558 
-563 GLDQVAH
+563 
-570 GFVFS
+570 
-575 TECENMNLSNE
+575 
-586 EFVKILYRGIFDREA
+586 GII
-601 DEAGLSD
+601 
-608 WTGRLNAGTSREDV
+608 
-622 FWGFANSQEFANLVA
+622 
-637 SYGL
+637 

>member
-13 ALITLFIGS
+13 ALITLLIGS

-37 SFKITNFTNVNTK
+37 SFKITNLTNVNTK
-50 YHLEYEKTKNATV
+50 YHLEYEKTTNATV

-156 YQIGLYDNNVLIY
+156 YQIGLYDNNILIY
-169 KEEIKDNEYIIKQKY
+169 KEKIKDNEYIIKQKY
-184 FNGLTQTLTAK
+184 FNGLTQTLTVK

-317 KDSNYIKENSYIT
+317 KDSNYVKENSYIT

-335 NKGTIYYTLDGSTP
+335 NKGTIYYTLDGTDPNENSLVYENPILIKENT
-349 TPAATRSICYSGVFT
+349 TIKTIIKE
-364 VDKSCDVKAVA
+364 DKSYDSPVSTYSLNIGNKTDYKVYLSPSNQDGNLGVKSVGYTNEEKEMNDLSNYIEKRLKDYNIKVYRNNPNGNINLWVA
-375 VRDTYWDSDVAQ
+375 DSRYYGADLHIAIHSNASTNHTSKGVETWINDQTSDTYSLANMIQSDLMNIYYDKENGNRGVKYSNGALG
-387 ESVEVVCET
+387 ETRMPKFGILVEVAHHDYLED
-396 SSARVTGKDRFVA
+396 AKWIMD
-409 LLYENVLDRYAAR
+409 NK
-422 SELDYWVDRLENGS
+422 ELIGN
-436 TGADVAY
+436 TIADS
-443 GFIFSQEFTNKNYSD
+443 I
-458 SDYVEHLY
+458 L
-466 LSLMGRA
+466 
-473 SDTDGKNDWVTHLQN
+473 
-488 GVSRKY
+488 KY
-494 VFRQFINSDEFSNL
+494 F
-508 CNAYQIDKGDV
+508 
-519 TLDEARDE
+519 
-527 NYNVTRFVVRN
+527 
-538 YKQFLG
+538 
-544 RDYDVDGLNDWTGR
+544 
-558 INGGY
+558 
-563 GLDQVAH
+563 
-570 GFVFS
+570 
-575 TECENMNLSNE
+575 
-586 EFVKILYRGIFDREA
+586 GII
-601 DEAGLSD
+601 
-608 WTGRLNAGTSREDV
+608 
-622 FWGFANSQEFANLVA
+622 
-637 SYGL
+637 

>member
-13 ALITLFIGS
+13 ALITLLIGS

-37 SFKITNFTNVNTK
+37 SFKITNLTNVNTK
-50 YHLEYEKTKNATV
+50 YHLEYEKTTNATV

-133 LVLDNNEDYTLYIDG
+133 LVLDDNEDYTLYIDG

-156 YQIGLYDNNVLIY
+156 YKIGLYDNNILIY

-184 FNGLTQTLTAK
+184 FNGLTQTLTVK

-209 SNTSPIS
+209 SNISPIS

-225 DALLDYQ
+225 NALLDYQ

-317 KDSNYIKENSYIT
+317 KDSNYVKENSYIT

-335 NKGTIYYTLDGSTP
+335 SKGTIYYTLDGTDPNETSLVYENPILIKENT
-349 TPAATRSICYSGVFT
+349 TIKTIIKE
-364 VDKSCDVKAVA
+364 DKSYDSPVSTYNLNIGNKTDYKVYLSPSNQDGNLGVKSVGYTNEEKEMNDLSNYIEKRLKDYNIKVYRNNPNGNINLWVA
-375 VRDTYWDSDVAQ
+375 DSRYYGADLHIAIHSNASTNHTSKGIETWINDQTSDTYSLANMIQSDLMNIYYDKENGNRGVKYSNGALG
-387 ESVEVVCET
+387 ETRMPKFGILVEVAHHDYLED
-396 SSARVTGKDRFVA
+396 AKWIMH
-409 LLYENVLDRYAAR
+409 NK
-422 SELDYWVDRLENGS
+422 ELIGN
-436 TGADVAY
+436 TIADS
-443 GFIFSQEFTNKNYSD
+443 I
-458 SDYVEHLY
+458 L
-466 LSLMGRA
+466 
-473 SDTDGKNDWVTHLQN
+473 
-488 GVSRKY
+488 KY
-494 VFRQFINSDEFSNL
+494 F
-508 CNAYQIDKGDV
+508 
-519 TLDEARDE
+519 
-527 NYNVTRFVVRN
+527 
-538 YKQFLG
+538 
-544 RDYDVDGLNDWTGR
+544 
-558 INGGY
+558 
-563 GLDQVAH
+563 
-570 GFVFS
+570 
-575 TECENMNLSNE
+575 
-586 EFVKILYRGIFDREA
+586 GII
-601 DEAGLSD
+601 
-608 WTGRLNAGTSREDV
+608 
-622 FWGFANSQEFANLVA
+622 
-637 SYGL
+637 

>member
-13 ALITLFIGS
+13 ALITLLIGS

-37 SFKITNFTNVNTK
+37 SFKITNLTNVNTK
-50 YHLEYEKTKNATV
+50 YHLEYEKTTNATV

-100 LVIYAYDKNGESI
+100 LVIYAYDKNDESI

-156 YQIGLYDNNVLIY
+156 YQIGLYDNNILIY

-317 KDSNYIKENSYIT
+317 KDSNYVKENSYIT

-335 NKGTIYYTLDGSTP
+335 NKGTIYYTLDGTDPNETSLVYENPILIKENT
-349 TPAATRSICYSGVFT
+349 TIKTIIKE
-364 VDKSCDVKAVA
+364 DKSYDSPVSTYSLNIGNKTDYKVYLSPSNQDGNLGVKSVGYTNEEKEMNDLSNYIEKKLKDYNIKVYRNNPNGNINLWVA
-375 VRDTYWDSDVAQ
+375 DSRYYGADLHIAIHSNASTNHTSKGVETWINDQTSDTYSLANMIQSDLMNIYYDKENGNRGVKYSNGALG
-387 ESVEVVCET
+387 ETRMPKFGILVEVAHHDYLED
-396 SSARVTGKDRFVA
+396 AKWIMD
-409 LLYENVLDRYAAR
+409 NK
-422 SELDYWVDRLENGS
+422 ELIGN
-436 TGADVAY
+436 TIADS
-443 GFIFSQEFTNKNYSD
+443 I
-458 SDYVEHLY
+458 L
-466 LSLMGRA
+466 
-473 SDTDGKNDWVTHLQN
+473 
-488 GVSRKY
+488 KY
-494 VFRQFINSDEFSNL
+494 F
-508 CNAYQIDKGDV
+508 
-519 TLDEARDE
+519 
-527 NYNVTRFVVRN
+527 
-538 YKQFLG
+538 
-544 RDYDVDGLNDWTGR
+544 
-558 INGGY
+558 
-563 GLDQVAH
+563 
-570 GFVFS
+570 
-575 TECENMNLSNE
+575 
-586 EFVKILYRGIFDREA
+586 GII
-601 DEAGLSD
+601 
-608 WTGRLNAGTSREDV
+608 
-622 FWGFANSQEFANLVA
+622 
-637 SYGL
+637 

>member
-13 ALITLFIGS
+13 ALITLLIGS

-37 SFKITNFTNVNTK
+37 SFKITNLTNVNTK
-50 YHLEYEKTKNATV
+50 YHLEYEKTTNATV

-133 LVLDNNEDYTLYIDG
+133 LVLDDNEDYTLYIDG

-156 YQIGLYDNNVLIY
+156 YQIGLYDNNILIY

-184 FNGLTQTLTAK
+184 FNGLTQTLTVK

-225 DALLDYQ
+225 NALLDYQ

-317 KDSNYIKENSYIT
+317 KDSNYVKENSYIT

-335 NKGTIYYTLDGSTP
+335 SKGTIYYTLDGTDPNETSLIYENPILIKENT
-349 TPAATRSICYSGVFT
+349 TIKTIIKE
-364 VDKSCDVKAVA
+364 DKSYDSPVSTYNLNIGNKTDYKVYLSPSNQDGNLGVKSVGYTNEEKEMNDLSNYIEKRLKDYNIKVYRNNPNGNINLWVA
-375 VRDTYWDSDVAQ
+375 DSRYYGADLHIAIHSNASTNHTSKGIETWINDQTSDTYSLANMIQSDLMNIYYDKENGNRGVKYSNGALG
-387 ESVEVVCET
+387 ETRMPKFGILVEVAHHDYLED
-396 SSARVTGKDRFVA
+396 AKWIMH
-409 LLYENVLDRYAAR
+409 NK
-422 SELDYWVDRLENGS
+422 ELIGN
-436 TGADVAY
+436 TIADS
-443 GFIFSQEFTNKNYSD
+443 I
-458 SDYVEHLY
+458 L
-466 LSLMGRA
+466 
-473 SDTDGKNDWVTHLQN
+473 
-488 GVSRKY
+488 KY
-494 VFRQFINSDEFSNL
+494 F
-508 CNAYQIDKGDV
+508 
-519 TLDEARDE
+519 
-527 NYNVTRFVVRN
+527 
-538 YKQFLG
+538 
-544 RDYDVDGLNDWTGR
+544 
-558 INGGY
+558 
-563 GLDQVAH
+563 
-570 GFVFS
+570 
-575 TECENMNLSNE
+575 
-586 EFVKILYRGIFDREA
+586 GII
-601 DEAGLSD
+601 
-608 WTGRLNAGTSREDV
+608 
-622 FWGFANSQEFANLVA
+622 
-637 SYGL
+637 

>member
-13 ALITLFIGS
+13 ALITLLIGS

-37 SFKITNFTNVNTK
+37 SFKITNLTNVNTK
-50 YHLEYEKTKNATV
+50 YHLEYEKTTNATV

-100 LVIYAYDKNGESI
+100 LVIYAYDKNDESI

-156 YQIGLYDNNVLIY
+156 YQIGLYDNNILIY

-317 KDSNYIKENSYIT
+317 KDSNYVKENSYIT

-335 NKGTIYYTLDGSTP
+335 NKGTIYYTLDGTDPNENSLVYENPILIKENT
-349 TPAATRSICYSGVFT
+349 TIKTIIKE
-364 VDKSCDVKAVA
+364 DKSYDSPVSTYNLNIGNKTDYKVYLSPSNQDGNLGVKSVGYTNEEKEMNDLSNYIEKRLKDYNIKVYRNNPNGNINLWVA
-375 VRDTYWDSDVAQ
+375 DSRYYGADLHIAIHSNASTNHTSKGVETWINDQTSDTYSLANMIQSDLMNIYYD
-387 ESVEVVCET
+387 
-396 SSARVTGKDRFVA
+396 K
-409 LLYENVLDRYAAR
+409 
-422 SELDYWVDRLENGS
+422 ENGNRGVKYS
-436 TGADVAY
+436 NGALGETRMPKFGILVELAHHDYLEDAKW
-443 GFIFSQEFTNKNYSD
+443 IMDNKELIGNTIAD
-458 SDYVEHLY
+458 SIL
-466 LSLMGRA
+466 
-473 SDTDGKNDWVTHLQN
+473 
-488 GVSRKY
+488 KY
-494 VFRQFINSDEFSNL
+494 F
-508 CNAYQIDKGDV
+508 
-519 TLDEARDE
+519 
-527 NYNVTRFVVRN
+527 
-538 YKQFLG
+538 
-544 RDYDVDGLNDWTGR
+544 
-558 INGGY
+558 
-563 GLDQVAH
+563 
-570 GFVFS
+570 
-575 TECENMNLSNE
+575 
-586 EFVKILYRGIFDREA
+586 GII
-601 DEAGLSD
+601 
-608 WTGRLNAGTSREDV
+608 
-622 FWGFANSQEFANLVA
+622 
-637 SYGL
+637 

>member
-13 ALITLFIGS
+13 ALITLLIGS

-37 SFKITNFTNVNTK
+37 SFKITNLTNVNTK
-50 YHLEYEKTKNATV
+50 YHLEYEKTTNATV

-156 YQIGLYDNNVLIY
+156 YQIGLYDNNILIY

-184 FNGLTQTLTAK
+184 FNGLTQTLTVK
-195 LFDNDTEINSITLY
+195 LFDNNTEINSITLY

-335 NKGTIYYTLDGSTP
+335 NKGTIYYTLDGTDPNETSFVYENPILIKENT
-349 TPAATRSICYSGVFT
+349 TIKTIIKE
-364 VDKSCDVKAVA
+364 DKSYDSPVSTYNLNIGNKTDYKVYLSPSNQDGNLGVKSVGYTNEEKEMNDLSNYIEKRLKDYNIKVYRNNPNGNINLWVA
-375 VRDTYWDSDVAQ
+375 DSRYYGADLHIAIHSNASTNHTSKGVETWINDQTSDTYSLANMIQSDLMNIYYDKENGNRGVKYSNGALG
-387 ESVEVVCET
+387 ETRMPKFGILVEVAHHDYLED
-396 SSARVTGKDRFVA
+396 AKWIMD
-409 LLYENVLDRYAAR
+409 NK
-422 SELDYWVDRLENGS
+422 ELIGN
-436 TGADVAY
+436 TIADS
-443 GFIFSQEFTNKNYSD
+443 I
-458 SDYVEHLY
+458 L
-466 LSLMGRA
+466 
-473 SDTDGKNDWVTHLQN
+473 
-488 GVSRKY
+488 KY
-494 VFRQFINSDEFSNL
+494 F
-508 CNAYQIDKGDV
+508 
-519 TLDEARDE
+519 
-527 NYNVTRFVVRN
+527 
-538 YKQFLG
+538 
-544 RDYDVDGLNDWTGR
+544 
-558 INGGY
+558 
-563 GLDQVAH
+563 
-570 GFVFS
+570 
-575 TECENMNLSNE
+575 
-586 EFVKILYRGIFDREA
+586 GII
-601 DEAGLSD
+601 
-608 WTGRLNAGTSREDV
+608 
-622 FWGFANSQEFANLVA
+622 
-637 SYGL
+637 

>member
-13 ALITLFIGS
+13 ALITLLIGS

-37 SFKITNFTNVNTK
+37 SFKITNLTNVNTK
-50 YHLEYEKTKNATV
+50 YHLEYEKTTNATV

-156 YQIGLYDNNVLIY
+156 YQIGLYDNNILIY

-184 FNGLTQTLTAK
+184 FNGLTQTLTVK

-225 DALLDYQ
+225 NALLDYQ

-317 KDSNYIKENSYIT
+317 KDSNYVKENSYIT

-335 NKGTIYYTLDGSTP
+335 SKGTIYYTLDGTDPNETSLVYENPILIKENT
-349 TPAATRSICYSGVFT
+349 TIKTIIKE
-364 VDKSCDVKAVA
+364 DKSYDSPVSTYNLNIGNKTDYKVYLSPSNQDGNLGVKSVGYTNEEKEMNDLSNYIEKRLKDYNIKVYRNNPNGNINLWVA
-375 VRDTYWDSDVAQ
+375 DSRYYGADLHIAIHSNASTNHTSKGIETWINDQTSDTYSLANMIQNDLMNIYYDKENGNRGVKYSNGALG
-387 ESVEVVCET
+387 ETRMPKFGILVEVAHHDYLED
-396 SSARVTGKDRFVA
+396 AKWIMH
-409 LLYENVLDRYAAR
+409 NK
-422 SELDYWVDRLENGS
+422 ELIGN
-436 TGADVAY
+436 TIADS
-443 GFIFSQEFTNKNYSD
+443 I
-458 SDYVEHLY
+458 L
-466 LSLMGRA
+466 
-473 SDTDGKNDWVTHLQN
+473 
-488 GVSRKY
+488 KY
-494 VFRQFINSDEFSNL
+494 F
-508 CNAYQIDKGDV
+508 
-519 TLDEARDE
+519 
-527 NYNVTRFVVRN
+527 
-538 YKQFLG
+538 
-544 RDYDVDGLNDWTGR
+544 
-558 INGGY
+558 
-563 GLDQVAH
+563 
-570 GFVFS
+570 
-575 TECENMNLSNE
+575 
-586 EFVKILYRGIFDREA
+586 GII
-601 DEAGLSD
+601 
-608 WTGRLNAGTSREDV
+608 
-622 FWGFANSQEFANLVA
+622 
-637 SYGL
+637 